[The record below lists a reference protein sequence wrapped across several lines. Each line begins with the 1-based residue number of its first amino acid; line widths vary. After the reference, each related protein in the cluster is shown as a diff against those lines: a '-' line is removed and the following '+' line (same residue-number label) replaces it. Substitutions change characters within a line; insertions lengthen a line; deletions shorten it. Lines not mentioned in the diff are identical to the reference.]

1 MEVDCEVNQ
10 VREHVCLFLFTA
22 LCRSRTFSR
31 NNFAKPTLNDV
42 FKCICIPACLCV
54 YKLL

>member
-22 LCRSRTFSR
+22 LQIKTF
-31 NNFAKPTLNDV
+31 FQEEFCKAY
-42 FKCICIPACLCV
+42 FK
-54 YKLL
+54 

>member
-22 LCRSRTFSR
+22 LCRSGTFSR
-31 NNFAKPTLNDV
+31 KNFAKPTLNDA

>member
-22 LCRSRTFSR
+22 LCRSRPLSR
-31 NNFAKPTLNDV
+31 KNFAKPTLNDV